1 MSENGE
7 VRVNFI
13 SRPGRE
19 GFKQKRF
26 PESFS
31 QTEMEKVRGFHK
43 TIENYMPTPLVKLD
57 NLANYLGIKAFF
69 VKDESKRMGLN
80 SFKMLGGSYAVAR
93 VLCEKLNI
101 NIEDTTF
108 DYLKS
113 EEVKKKIGQITF
125 STCSDGNHGRAVAWA
140 AQQLSQKAVIY
151 MPAGTAD
158 SRSDAIRSFGADVIV
173 TDVNYDDT
181 VRLNKREAEKNGW
194 EIVQDTSWEGYTK
207 VPLWIMQGYAAMA
220 MEAFDQIKEYGID
233 KPTHMFI
240 QAGVG
245 AMAGGVLGAVVNL
258 CWGEHPITVV
268 MEPDNAA
275 CMYKSAE
282 INDGEPHGVSGEL
295 KTMMAGLACG
305 EPVRVG
311 WEVLRDFADAFITAP
326 DYVTARG
333 MRILANPLKGD
344 EKIVSGESG
353 AIGTGLVSLIMQKP
367 ELSYIKEKL
376 GLNSKSTVLVYS
388 TEGDTDPVNY
398 RNVLWDGICPLPG
411 TQD

>member
-1 MSENGE
+1 MLTNDE

-13 SRPGRE
+13 FRPERE
-19 GFKQKRF
+19 NFKNKQF
-26 PESFS
+26 PQYFS
-31 QTEMEKVRGFHK
+31 EDEMNRVRGFHK
-43 TIENYMPTPLVKLD
+43 TIKDYKPTPLVKLD
-57 NLANYLGIKAFF
+57 NLAQFLGLKAFF

-80 SFKMLGGSYAVAR
+80 SFKMLGGSYAIAR

-101 NIEDTTF
+101 NIEDTNF

-113 EEVKKKIGQITF
+113 QEVKKKIGQITF
-125 STCSDGNHGRAVAWA
+125 STCSDGNHGRAVAWT

-151 MPAGTAD
+151 MPSGTAD
-158 SRSDAIRSFGADVIV
+158 SRANAIRSFGAEVII

-181 VRLNKREAEKNGW
+181 VRLAKDEAEKNGW
-194 EIVQDTSWEGYTK
+194 EIVQDTSWEGYSK

-220 MEAFDQIKEYGID
+220 MEAFDQIKGYGIE

-258 CWGEHPITVV
+258 CKGEHPVTIV

-275 CMYKSAE
+275 CMYKSAQ
-282 INDGEPHGVSGEL
+282 INDGEPHGVSGDL
-295 KTMMAGLACG
+295 KTIMAGLACG

-311 WEVLRDFADAFITAP
+311 WEVLRDFADAFTTSP

-333 MRILANPLKGD
+333 MRMLANPINAD
-344 EKIVSGESG
+344 QKIVSGESG
-353 AIGTGLVSLIMQKP
+353 AIGAGLVSLIMQKP
-367 ELSYIKEKL
+367 ELLYIKEKL
-376 GLNSKSTVLVYS
+376 GLNAESTVLVFS

-398 RNVLWDGICPLPG
+398 RNVLWNGIYRLPG
-411 TQD
+411 NED